1 MSEEE
6 NIEKK
11 LSNPP
16 SKPTTKEARESK
28 TKLLATP
35 AIEYHKLMIDTLKP
49 YELGRGKR
57 FETYQSMSDDDLE
70 RFTLCFGDFGDDP
83 FIAPITGR
91 NNIVA
96 VKRTADEK
104 VPIFADNWHTDWSF
118 QKNPPAGTCL
128 FGIEIPPVGGDT
140 LFANQHKALD
150 EIPADL
156 RSKLDGKLA
165 IHSAALPYSPS
176 GGYGDKDREMGRSMD
191 IRASDE
197 ALAKQLHPI
206 IRNHPETGREGIF
219 GTFGYII
226 GIDGMEN
233 QEAMKLLLELAG
245 WQGQEQFQ
253 YQHKWK
259 KDMLVM
265 WDNRSVL
272 HKATG
277 GYQGHDRL
285 LHRTTIAAY
294 QA

>member
-1 MSEEE
+1 MSLNV
-6 NIEKK
+6 NISDQACGAEIIGIDLTKD
-11 LSNPP
+11 LSDSQISEIRDLWLEHHVLSFPNQ
-16 SKPTTKEARESK
+16 
-28 TKLLATP
+28 
-35 AIEYHKLMIDTLKP
+35 TLN
-49 YELGRGKR
+49 
-57 FETYQSMSDDDLE
+57 DDALE
-70 RFTLCFGDFGDDP
+70 RFTLCFGTFGDDP
-83 FIAPITGR
+83 FIAPIVGR
-91 NNIVA
+91 KNIIA

-128 FGIEIPPVGGDT
+128 FGKIIPSQGGDT
-140 LFANQHKALD
+140 LFANQHLAL
-150 EIPADL
+150 EKMPSSL
-156 RSKLDGKLA
+156 RKKLEGKQA
-165 IHSAALPYSPS
+165 IHSALVPYSPG

-197 ALAKQLHPI
+197 AFLKQLHPI
-206 IRNHPETGREGIF
+206 IKQHPETKQEGIY
-219 GTFGYII
+219 GTIGYII
-226 GIDGMEN
+226 GIDGMDN
-233 QEAMKLLLELAG
+233 QEAMNLLMELSA
-245 WQGQEQFQ
+245 WQCQEEFI
-253 YQHKWK
+253 YKHKWK